1 MHDDE
6 GIFNN
11 IFLKVTYPMNE
22 GMNVMFLTYNWL
34 YVNQY
39 LKTALYLPIMLT
51 RRSMP
56 QEQVV

>member
-34 YVNQY
+34 YVN
-39 LKTALYLPIMLT
+39 
-51 RRSMP
+51 
-56 QEQVV
+56 